1 MSMRFASAQE
11 RTWWSQSEDFWNI
24 PHDQSYKTSSV
35 KNAEALADES
45 EKSSPAASNDSLHM
59 TIEASPKRKTRNIHL
74 DANTEFVVLA
84 KLLLPPWE
92 RVLWKKQPY
101 EDNYV
106 DRTFL
111 ESLVTNA
118 NFHAYDAWQITKDSV
133 VVSQHLAGTVLFL
146 GIAYLTN
153 YRSLDLSYML
163 ALDIVLGAAGCM
175 AMLLAWLSHN
185 GKTELRDLSFPA
197 SMLFHVGG
205 LTWDNI
211 ILLVPL
217 YGRATFLFIV
227 ALCILSPI
235 LRTLTLTI
243 SDDTVAVMAIT
254 FLSVN
259 LLCHDYRWVNG
270 RSSAFGGSV
279 SLNAAMFVSVILASR
294 ASSNLHVALLMCC
307 AVEVFALAPRVY
319 RQVKLSSEVAHG
331 IVTSCLVLI
340 SLALLFHISPL
351 LGTIFGFFVFFIT
364 WICPLT
370 FLYIQRY
377 KNKINGPW
385 DEAVP
390 IRRNDRI

>member
-1 MSMRFASAQE
+1 
-11 RTWWSQSEDFWNI
+11 
-24 PHDQSYKTSSV
+24 
-35 KNAEALADES
+35 
-45 EKSSPAASNDSLHM
+45 
-59 TIEASPKRKTRNIHL
+59 
-74 DANTEFVVLA
+74 VLA

-146 GIAYLTN
+146 GVAYLTN

-163 ALDIVLGAAGCM
+163 ALDIVLGAAGCI
-175 AMLLAWLSHN
+175 AMLLAWLTHN
-185 GKTELRDLSFPA
+185 GKNEFRDLSFPA
-197 SMLFHVGG
+197 SMLFHLQGG
-205 LTWDNI
+205 LTWDNFL
-211 ILLVPL
+211 LLVPL

-307 AVEVFALAPRVY
+307 AVEIFALAPRVY

-331 IVTSCLVLI
+331 ITTCCLVLI

-364 WICPLT
+364 WMCPLT

-390 IRRNDRI
+390 VRRNDRI